1 MQGAATETD
10 SNRVLAAGSAAGMK
24 LEMVRQ
30 PDGWL
35 VITADGRPVSN
46 FRWPADELE
55 HCVALYMAM
64 LRNRPHG

>member
-1 MQGAATETD
+1 MEGVAIEAD
-10 SNRVLAAGSAAGMK
+10 PNRVLAAGNAAGLK

-35 VITADGRPVSN
+35 VITANGRPVSD

-55 HCVALYMAM
+55 QCVALYMAM
-64 LRNRPHG
+64 LRNRPHA